1 MELRQCEESTTKIYD
16 LYESL
21 RQQVITVLSLPKF
34 GNHDE
39 HEQHQTSSAG
49 FDEESLKAVTNTL
62 RQIRTIL
69 DSLDEK
75 IKKFRKRLQEKD
87 PITGNP
93 RYGSKTQQRVLTLL
107 EKYDFIQENI
117 TTNTQLLEIEE
128 LYRKQQSQE
137 EVRIA
142 NQRQEEEFR
151 QQQLLHEKERARLEQ
166 EQLERQKEH
175 DARIKAEQ
183 EARELHEKANEVR
196 QARLLQQ
203 QQEQEWFDSIQKGA
217 SGVSFYMEKLK
228 EATANEPPGVQTR
241 AFNSLLTIFQQINAH
256 PEETKYRRIR
266 RNHEQFI
273 QDVGRHD
280 GGVEVLLAAGF
291 VLGAVDDV
299 PCYLSKEPDIE
310 RDMDGWSAW
319 FDLNKVTLELLQ
331 QAVDQL

>member
-1 MELRQCEESTTKIYD
+1 MELRQCEESTKKIFD

-21 RQQVITVLSLPKF
+21 RQQVVTVLSLPKF
-34 GNHDE
+34 GNYDE
-39 HEQHQTSSAG
+39 HEQHSTSYAG

-62 RQIRTIL
+62 RQIRIIL
-69 DSLDEK
+69 DTLDEK
-75 IKKFRKRLQEKD
+75 IKKFRKRLHEKD
-87 PITGNP
+87 PVTGNP

-107 EKYDFIQENI
+107 EKHDFIQQHI

-137 EVRIA
+137 ELRIA

-151 QQQLLHEKERARLEQ
+151 QQQLLHKKERARLEQ

-175 DARIKAEQ
+175 DARIKAEE

-203 QQEQEWFDSIQKGA
+203 QQEQEWFDSIKKGA

-241 AFNSLLTIFQQINAH
+241 AFHSLLTIFQQINAH

-331 QAVDQL
+331 QLVDQL